1 MRSVLVY
8 VDGSAAANEAV
19 QCIAKNVRAE
29 RIAVVHL
36 LNVQPK
42 LGGYIGRFVPTGT
55 VRAFQRDTGGEA
67 LAAAKQILIDAD
79 VEHTVHIR
87 TGEIASTIVAT
98 AADLG
103 VDEIVLGAD
112 GLGRLGR
119 LWFRFLAGKV
129 VRQSNRPV
137 MIVKSP
143 PPRREPSVATE
154 KSEKLRPAFQ
164 R

>member
-19 QCIAKNVRAE
+19 ECVAKNVRAE
-29 RIAVVHL
+29 RIEIVHL

-42 LGGYIGRFVPTGT
+42 LGGYIGRFVSAGT
-55 VRAFQRDTGGEA
+55 VRGFQRDTGSEA
-67 LAAAKQILIDAD
+67 LAKAKQILIDAD

-87 TGEIASTIVAT
+87 TGEIAGTIVAT
-98 AADLG
+98 GAELG

-112 GLGRLGR
+112 GLGPLGR
-119 LWFRFLAGKV
+119 LWFRFLAGQV

-143 PPRREPSVATE
+143 PPRREPSLAAE
-154 KSEKLRPAFQ
+154 KPEKLRPAFSP
-164 R
+164 

>member
-8 VDGSAAANEAV
+8 VDGSAAATEAV
-19 QCIAKNVRAE
+19 RCVAKNVQAE
-29 RIAVVHL
+29 RIGVVHL

-42 LGGYIGRFVPTGT
+42 LGGYIGRFVSAAT
-55 VRAFQRDTGGEA
+55 VRAFQRDSGGDA
-67 LAAAKQILIDAD
+67 LAPAKQVLLDAG
-79 VEHTVHIR
+79 VEHTLHIR
-87 TGEIASTIVAT
+87 TGEIAGTIVAT

-112 GLGRLGR
+112 GLGPLGR
-119 LWFRFLAGKV
+119 LWFRWLAGQV
-129 VRQSNRPV
+129 VRRSNRPV

-143 PPRREPSVATE
+143 PPRTLPSAATE
-154 KSEKLRPAFQ
+154 KPEKLRPAFQ